1 MNDQN
6 RTIIFIHFLTDPAGF
21 DFENPLEQKVRT
33 KKKEGDVLYS
43 LDNFSDSLTLHY
55 AKKLISDSEQITVIC
70 QLQGEDVPT
79 GGAFSLLN
87 QLIKKKNSK
96 LFCNRDYAPL
106 KPMMIRLK
114 GRVFATGEE
123 LMKMLFE

>member
-21 DFENPLEQKVRT
+21 DFENLLEQKVRT

-70 QLQGEDVPT
+70 QLQGEDVPI

-106 KPMMIRLK
+106 KPMMTRLK

>member
-6 RTIIFIHFLTDPAGF
+6 HTIIFIHFLTDPACF

-33 KKKEGDVLYS
+33 EKKEGDVLYS

-55 AKKLISDSEQITVIC
+55 AKQLIKDSEQITVIC
-70 QLQGEDVPT
+70 QVQGADVPS

-87 QLIKKKNSK
+87 QLIKKKDAR
-96 LFCNRDYAPL
+96 LFCNMDYPPM

-114 GRVFATGEE
+114 GKVFSSEDD
-123 LMKMLFE
+123 LMRMLF